1 MKKKIS
7 RGCAVLLA
15 CAMLAGL
22 LMTTAFARA
31 SDYLALY
38 SVWATAKSD
47 GVVRIHADV
56 EAVRTSDEVGVSYI
70 TVQESDDGGKTWT
83 TLKKYTKEDLNMY
96 EENTDFIT
104 GPSILRIRSSDG
116 TTVPWLVCTPSGT
129 AAGTSAPSTPT
140 R

>member
-38 SVWATAKSD
+38 LSL
-47 GVVRIHADV
+47 IH
-56 EAVRTSDEVGVSYI
+56 I
-70 TVQESDDGGKTWT
+70 
-83 TLKKYTKEDLNMY
+83 
-96 EENTDFIT
+96 
-104 GPSILRIRSSDG
+104 
-116 TTVPWLVCTPSGT
+116 
-129 AAGTSAPSTPT
+129 
-140 R
+140 

>member
-15 CAMLAGL
+15 CTMLAGL

-31 SDYLALY
+31 SDYLAIY

-56 EAVRTSDEVGVSYI
+56 DAVRTSDEVGVSYI
-70 TVQESDDGGKTWT
+70 TVQESRDGGDTWSGG
-83 TLKKYTKEDLNMY
+83 LGGGPGHRSRLSRRPED
-96 EENTDFIT
+96 
-104 GPSILRIRSSDG
+104 
-116 TTVPWLVCTPSGT
+116 
-129 AAGTSAPSTPT
+129 
-140 R
+140 